1 MSHGRVIFVNRVYW
15 PEESATAQ
23 LLQDLATALVERGHR
38 VMVLTAANPNRP
50 ASERHDGVEIRRL
63 GGRHQP
69 SRGRWSQA
77 WQYAGFWVR
86 STLHVLMYAHSQDTV
101 VAMTDPPLL
110 GIGIALAARLRRATV
125 VQWTQ
130 DLYPEVA
137 VALARRRSLRL
148 LLRALRPLRD
158 GSWSVSRFVVFP
170 GADMAARV
178 TTGRLRDEQMRVVP
192 NWAPRGLVPAAPEV
206 GDERPGDA
214 APGRFVVAYSGNLGR
229 VHTFDPLLAA
239 AGWLRE
245 RTDIV
250 FRISGR
256 GARRDEVA
264 AAAQTARLE
273 NVQLLPAQPRLQLG
287 PALAA
292 ADLHV
297 ITLRDG
303 CEGTVWP
310 SKFYGIL
317 AVGRPI
323 LYLGPPGA
331 EVAKLIHR
339 HGLGACF
346 EAHQVAEIARFI
358 LRVADRPADRR
369 EMQAA
374 VTRYHATLPGLA
386 GALTAW
392 ETILALRR
400 PLAPRHPLH

>member
-1 MSHGRVIFVNRVYW
+1 W
-15 PEESATAQ
+15 
-23 LLQDLATALVERGHR
+23 
-38 VMVLTAANPNRP
+38 
-50 ASERHDGVEIRRL
+50 
-63 GGRHQP
+63 
-69 SRGRWSQA
+69 
-77 WQYAGFWVR
+77 
-86 STLHVLMYAHSQDTV
+86 
-101 VAMTDPPLL
+101 
-110 GIGIALAARLRRATV
+110 LRR
-125 VQWTQ
+125 
-130 DLYPEVA
+130 
-137 VALARRRSLRL
+137 
-148 LLRALRPLRD
+148 LLRAVRPARD
-158 GSWSVSRFVVFP
+158 WSWSVSRFVVFP
-170 GADMAARV
+170 GADMVARV

-303 CEGTVWP
+303 C
-310 SKFYGIL
+310 
-317 AVGRPI
+317 
-323 LYLGPPGA
+323 
-331 EVAKLIHR
+331 
-339 HGLGACF
+339 
-346 EAHQVAEIARFI
+346 
-358 LRVADRPADRR
+358 
-369 EMQAA
+369 
-374 VTRYHATLPGLA
+374 
-386 GALTAW
+386 
-392 ETILALRR
+392 
-400 PLAPRHPLH
+400 